1 MVTGCDEA
9 SQSAINSERGAE
21 QAHNRTSVYTSRSS
35 FVCLHL
41 TQRTHAQGV
50 ERNMPQWREQK
61 VQSEGCNRAVVVSVA
76 QFDPGVSLGRRPGAK
91 KDAKK
96 IHSTLS
102 KLGFKVEYHMDLS
115 GDEIYELFQKGARTS
130 FSFRRYTSTYLFV
143 FWRNKNA
150 WHAVFSALV

>member
-21 QAHNRTSVYTSRSS
+21 QAHNQTSVYTSRSLFYLS
-35 FVCLHL
+35 SPNTATL
-41 TQRTHAQGV
+41 TQGV
-50 ERNMPQWREQK
+50 ERNMLQWREQK
-61 VQSEGCNRAVVVSVA
+61 VQSEACNRAVVVSVA

-115 GDEIYELFQKGARTS
+115 GDEIYELFQKGARPS
-130 FSFRRYTSTYLFV
+130 FSFRRYTSTYLF
-143 FWRNKNA
+143 FLEK
-150 WHAVFSALV
+150 